1 MPNKP
6 LQIIVFL
13 FIIAIIGNGC
23 QNDRN
28 AKNRLLEPEK
38 EIITPPER
46 TPNSGF
52 EEDYGNTNRVI
63 WQKPDLIMN
72 LLGDVN
78 NKVIADIGAGSG
90 FFSIRMTPRAKKVI
104 AIDIDNSFV
113 KYLDS
118 IRNVELPPNER
129 NKLETRLAEPNN
141 PHIQPNE
148 VDLVLIVNTYMYLG
162 NRVAY
167 LKNLKKGLRTGGRVI
182 IVDFKKK
189 RTTIG
194 PISSIRVPQN
204 EVEDDLEKAGY
215 NLLESND
222 TSLDYQYIVV
232 GQKK

>member
-1 MPNKP
+1 MPSKQLKIN
-6 LQIIVFL
+6 VFL
-13 FIIAIIGNGC
+13 LIIAIYGVSCG
-23 QNDRN
+23 NDRSSR
-28 AKNRLLEPEK
+28 NRQLEPEK

-46 TPNSGF
+46 TPSSGF

-72 LLGDVN
+72 LLGDVS

-90 FFSIRMTPRAKKVI
+90 FFSLRMTPRAKKVI
-104 AIDIDNSFV
+104 AIDIDASFV
-113 KYLDS
+113 QYLDS
-118 IRNVELPPNER
+118 IRNVELPPSER

-141 PHIQPNE
+141 PHLKPNE

-162 NRVAY
+162 NRVQY
-167 LKNLKKGLRTGGRVI
+167 LKNLKNGIRPGGRVI

-194 PISSIRVPQN
+194 PASSIRVPQN
-204 EVEDDLEKAGY
+204 EVEDELDKAGY
-215 NLLESND
+215 TLLESDD

-232 GQKK
+232 GQKH